1 MLLFSKRNGV
11 KPEALIPWQDF
22 LPLHEIQI
30 PFEQREKYHKAC
42 NY

>member
-1 MLLFSKRNGV
+1 MLPFSKRNGI
-11 KPEALIPWQDF
+11 KPAALIPWQDF

-30 PFEQREKYHKAC
+30 PFDQLENHKAC